1 MINPTKQ
8 ENLKVESSIET
19 EKKEIK
25 IPKIKNEKIGCNNSE
40 FKGSN
45 NPELIK
51 SQKRKKKKLIGQMKL
66 KRKIQKRFMQYI
78 MDQNQEYT
86 SVGQKSIE
94 Q

>member
-1 MINPTKQ
+1 MVLYLKKFLNIKCTMINPTKQ

-51 SQKRKKKKLIGQMKL
+51 S
-66 KRKIQKRFMQYI
+66 
-78 MDQNQEYT
+78 
-86 SVGQKSIE
+86 
-94 Q
+94 